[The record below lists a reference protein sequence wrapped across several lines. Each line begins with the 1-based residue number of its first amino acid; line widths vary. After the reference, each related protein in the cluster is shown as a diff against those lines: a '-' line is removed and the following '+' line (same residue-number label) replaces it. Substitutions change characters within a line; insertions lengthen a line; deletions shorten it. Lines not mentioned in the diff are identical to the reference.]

1 MTHDGWL
8 MIVCGS
14 SYYLDLPIAI
24 LPSYLGFMTH
34 CGWEPLQTSQYNGWQ
49 SNQQYCKIRKKH
61 VFY

>member
-24 LPSYLGFMTH
+24 LPSYLGTVMTH
-34 CGWEPLQTSQYNGWQ
+34 CGWEPLQTSQYNGCLTAYDQ
-49 SNQQYCKIRKKH
+49 DH
-61 VFY
+61 VPVAC